1 MDDDDLIDALNELIE
16 TCKDGEYG
24 FRSCA
29 EHVKSAELATL
40 LVRRANDCRRAT
52 VELQGR
58 VTAFGASPNS
68 GGSVTGA
75 LHRGWVALR
84 STLSSFDDLAVLKE
98 CERGEDV
105 AARSYRRVMEKSLPE
120 PIRLLVE
127 SQYLGVTRS
136 FEQICVLRD
145 RMQVRS

>member
-29 EHVKSAELATL
+29 QHVKSSELAML
-40 LVRRANDCRRAT
+40 LVRRADDCRLAAG
-52 VELQGR
+52 ELQRR
-58 VTAFGASPNS
+58 VVMLGAKADTT
-68 GGSVTGA
+68 GSVSGA

-84 STLSSFDDLAVLKE
+84 NTLSSYDDLAVLKE

-105 AARSYRRVMEKSLPE
+105 AARSYRRALEKSLPE

-127 SQYLGVTRS
+127 SQYLGVRRN
-136 FEQICVLRD
+136 FEQICALRD
-145 RMQVRS
+145 GMQVRP